1 MPIREF
7 TDAVGTRWTVWSTV
21 PYTAVGVVASLRTGW
36 LTFESAAIRKRL
48 VPIPDAWEEAPLGVI
63 RALCARA
70 DVVARTPSTG
80 TRAVETG
87 DRDS

>member
-7 TDAVGTRWTVWSTV
+7 TDAVGTAWKVWPTV

-36 LTFESAAIRKRL
+36 LTFESATIRKRL
-48 VPIPDAWEEAPLGVI
+48 VPIPDAWEDAPLGVI
-63 RALCARA
+63 RALCESA
-70 DVVARTPSTG
+70 DVVARTSTTG

-87 DRDS
+87 DRDR